1 MRDVAGALVGILL
14 EIPGQRTVTL
24 VLDGEVLGDVS
35 LSLQVCTHGVGRKRY
50 LWSLQIGS
58 EVVGTIGLDGPC
70 TLILVVALTDDT
82 YGISTLLYLVELE
95 HTILIGSLADYSAV
109 IASQGNRTSGDGARW
124 SLDTQLSLRPN
135 RVPYLHIV
143 YVPIVNPLGIVAM
156 RTETDFEQVIAQ
168 IFTDRIG
175 ISCPIE
181 ATRVVVEYIE
191 TFPGLSAIAAQLYLH
206 VVNIGLLTVAE
217 TQVEAQVGIVL
228 VWSIQLAG
236 LQCLVVIG
244 QSRPAVGSGWVNQSI
259 LVVVDRPLALL
270 VVVEVHGSPL
280 VGMERPV
287 VEVVLERQQ
296 ADIRNGDL
304 QRFTL
309 GRLLTILM
317 NGSHRIGIVC
327 IVWHIIS
334 EACRIHRSLV
344 HLLAVTIN
352 VEAYNRVGSS
362 QLLLALRR
370 TNLVGS
376 HEDVVEHH
384 HESTLRNAV
393 DGYILCLLRN
403 GIFHECPSRRKFH
416 VWTFVHILEVGR
428 TLAGGRITYAN
439 TLSSKVVALDLVTA
453 SHEAKLEVLVE
464 VQFWRDDV
472 VVVLIVDRT
481 EIHQHLLARIRLEI
495 WILVYRRRGFPRVH
509 DHESHLLTLSWE
521 GTSLPGIGI
530 VIIGVDIRPAHVT
543 G

>member
-1 MRDVAGALVGILL
+1 
-14 EIPGQRTVTL
+14 
-24 VLDGEVLGDVS
+24 
-35 LSLQVCTHGVGRKRY
+35 
-50 LWSLQIGS
+50 
-58 EVVGTIGLDGPC
+58 
-70 TLILVVALTDDT
+70 
-82 YGISTLLYLVELE
+82 
-95 HTILIGSLADYSAV
+95 
-109 IASQGNRTSGDGARW
+109 
-124 SLDTQLSLRPN
+124 
-135 RVPYLHIV
+135 
-143 YVPIVNPLGIVAM
+143 M
-156 RTETDFEQVIAQ
+156 RTETDLEQVAVQ
-168 IFTDRIG
+168 IFSDRIG
-175 ISCPIE
+175 ISSPVE
-181 ATRVVVEYIE
+181 AARVVVEYIE
-191 TFPGLSAIAAQLYLH
+191 TFPGLSAIAAQFYLH
-206 VVNIGLLTVAE
+206 VVNIGLLAVAQ
-217 TQVEAQVGIVL
+217 TQVEAQVGVLL

-236 LQCLVVIG
+236 FQSLVVIG

-270 VVVEVHGSPL
+270 VLVEVHGSPL

-296 ADIRNGDL
+296 TNIRNIHL
-304 QRFTL
+304 QRFAL

-317 NGSHRIGIVC
+317 HGSHRIGIVS
-327 IVWHIIS
+327 IVWHIIG

-344 HLLAVTIN
+344 HLLSVTIY
-352 VEAYNRVGSS
+352 VEAHHRVGSS
-362 QLLLALRR
+362 HLFLALGR
-370 TNLVGS
+370 TNLVGT

-384 HESTLRNAV
+384 HESTLRNTV
-393 DGYILCLLRN
+393 DGYILRLLRN
-403 GIFHECPSRRKFH
+403 VILHECPSRRKFH
-416 VWTFVHILEVGR
+416 VWTFVHILEVRR
-428 TLAGGRITYAN
+428 TLAGCRITYAD
-439 TLSSKVVALDLVTA
+439 TLSGKVIALDLVTA

-509 DHESHLLTLSWE
+509 DYESHLLTLSWE

>member
-1 MRDVAGALVGILL
+1 
-14 EIPGQRTVTL
+14 
-24 VLDGEVLGDVS
+24 
-35 LSLQVCTHGVGRKRY
+35 
-50 LWSLQIGS
+50 
-58 EVVGTIGLDGPC
+58 
-70 TLILVVALTDDT
+70 
-82 YGISTLLYLVELE
+82 
-95 HTILIGSLADYSAV
+95 
-109 IASQGNRTSGDGARW
+109 
-124 SLDTQLSLRPN
+124 
-135 RVPYLHIV
+135 
-143 YVPIVNPLGIVAM
+143 
-156 RTETDFEQVIAQ
+156 
-168 IFTDRIG
+168 
-175 ISCPIE
+175 
-181 ATRVVVEYIE
+181 
-191 TFPGLSAIAAQLYLH
+191 
-206 VVNIGLLTVAE
+206 
-217 TQVEAQVGIVL
+217 
-228 VWSIQLAG
+228 
-236 LQCLVVIG
+236 
-244 QSRPAVGSGWVNQSI
+244 
-259 LVVVDRPLALL
+259 
-270 VVVEVHGSPL
+270 
-280 VGMERPV
+280 MECPV

-352 VEAYNRVGSS
+352 VESHHRVGSS
-362 QLLLALRR
+362 QLLLAPGR

-384 HESTLRNAV
+384 HESTLRNTV

-403 GIFHECPSRRKFH
+403 GILHECPSRRQFH
-416 VWTFVHILEVGR
+416 VWAFVHILEVGR

-439 TLSSKVVALDLVTA
+439 TLSGKVVALDFVTA

-464 VQFWRDDV
+464 VQLWRDDV

-495 WILVYRRRGFPRVH
+495 WILVHRRRGFPRVH

>member
-1 MRDVAGALVGILL
+1 M
-14 EIPGQRTVTL
+14 
-24 VLDGEVLGDVS
+24 
-35 LSLQVCTHGVGRKRY
+35 
-50 LWSLQIGS
+50 
-58 EVVGTIGLDGPC
+58 
-70 TLILVVALTDDT
+70 
-82 YGISTLLYLVELE
+82 
-95 HTILIGSLADYSAV
+95 
-109 IASQGNRTSGDGARW
+109 
-124 SLDTQLSLRPN
+124 
-135 RVPYLHIV
+135 
-143 YVPIVNPLGIVAM
+143 
-156 RTETDFEQVIAQ
+156 
-168 IFTDRIG
+168 
-175 ISCPIE
+175 
-181 ATRVVVEYIE
+181 
-191 TFPGLSAIAAQLYLH
+191 
-206 VVNIGLLTVAE
+206 TVAE

-228 VWSIQLAG
+228 VWSIQLAA

-296 ADIRNGDL
+296 ADIRNAHL

-317 NGSHRIGIVC
+317 NGSHRIGIVS

-344 HLLAVTIN
+344 HLLVVTIN
-352 VEAYNRVGSS
+352 VESHHRVGSS
-362 QLLLALRR
+362 QLFLAPGRA
-370 TNLVGS
+370 NLVGS

-393 DGYILCLLRN
+393 DGYILRLLRN
-403 GIFHECPSRRKFH
+403 VILHECPSRRQFH
-416 VWTFVHILEVGR
+416 VWAFVHILEVGR

-439 TLSSKVVALDLVTA
+439 TLSGKVVALDLVTA
-453 SHEAKLEVLVE
+453 SHETKLEVPVE
-464 VQFWRDDV
+464 VQLWRNDV

-481 EIHQHLLARIRLEI
+481 EIHQHLLARIRLKI
-495 WILVYRRRGFPRVH
+495 WILVHRRRGFPRVH

-543 G
+543 S